1 MDLGA
6 GRDGWR
12 GAIGGF
18 DCVIDGVEWGALTFN
33 IWRGGSTDALF

>member
-1 MDLGA
+1 MDLEA